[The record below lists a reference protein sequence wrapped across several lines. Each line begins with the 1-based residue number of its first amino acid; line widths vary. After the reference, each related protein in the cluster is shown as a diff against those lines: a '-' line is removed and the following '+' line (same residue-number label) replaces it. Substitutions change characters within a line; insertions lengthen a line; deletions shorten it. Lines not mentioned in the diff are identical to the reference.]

1 MTDVIPPR
9 FALSSYGFDL
19 PADRVAQVPAPL
31 RTASR
36 LMVLPRRSG
45 AQRDHAFGDLPG
57 LLRAGDLLV
66 VNDTRVI
73 PARLFARKE
82 TGGRVE
88 LLVLDRFPGRFR
100 AMFGTHRGLRP
111 GARLE
116 LLTPDRGPSGI
127 HARVESVVGDGSA
140 HLAVESPDTDVDG
153 LLARLGHMPLP
164 PYIRREDDRFRELDR
179 ERYQTVFAREPGAVA
194 APTAG
199 LHFTPDLLA
208 ELEAAGVLTARI
220 TLHVG
225 PGTFKP
231 IMVEDVRQHD
241 VGLERFAIPG
251 QAADRINQALDEG
264 RRVIAVGTT
273 VTRTLE
279 SAGVSG
285 RVVAGEGATRLLI
298 APGHRFRVVSG
309 LVTNFH
315 LPGSSLIVLVSAFAG
330 RQRVLAAYRH
340 AVRSGYRFYSYGDAM
355 LVL

>member
-1 MTDVIPPR
+1 MTVAIPPR
-9 FALSSYGFDL
+9 FALSSYVFDL
-19 PADRVAQVPAPL
+19 PQDRVAQVPAE
-31 RTASR
+31 RRSQSR
-36 LMVLPRRSG
+36 LMVLPRRAG
-45 AQRDHAFGDLPG
+45 APQDATFAGLPG

-88 LLVLDRFPGRFR
+88 LLVLERDGVRFR
-100 AMFGTHRGLRP
+100 AMFGTHRGLREGAELAVLGP
-111 GARLE
+111 DGEPSGARV
-116 LLTPDRGPSGI
+116 
-127 HARVESVVGDGSA
+127 RVEWIPGDGTA
-140 HLAVESPDTDVDG
+140 ALRTADGEDVDAM
-153 LLARLGHMPLP
+153 LARLGHMPLP
-164 PYIRREDDRFRELDR
+164 PYIRREDGRHRELDR
-179 ERYQTVFAREPGAVA
+179 ERYQTVYADAPGAVA

-199 LHFTPDLLA
+199 LHFTPELLDDL
-208 ELEAAGVLTARI
+208 ERAGIEVARI

-231 IMVEDVRQHD
+231 IAADDVRRHD
-241 VGLERFAIPG
+241 VGLERYRVAPE
-251 QAADRINQALDEG
+251 AAARINRALDDG

-279 SAGVSG
+279 AAGATG

-298 APGHRFRVVSG
+298 VPGHRFRVVSG

-330 RQRVLAAYRH
+330 RRRVLAAYRR
-340 AVRSGYRFYSYGDAM
+340 AVASGYRFYSYGDAM